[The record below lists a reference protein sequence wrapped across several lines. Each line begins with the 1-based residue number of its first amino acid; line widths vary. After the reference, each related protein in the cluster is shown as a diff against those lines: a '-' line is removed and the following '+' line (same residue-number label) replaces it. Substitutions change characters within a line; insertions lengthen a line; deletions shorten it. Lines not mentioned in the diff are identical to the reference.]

1 MIHYIKF
8 TPQGIKI
15 VIVYDDKEPDL
26 LKAFYV
32 LTPGF
37 KPLTNAIMN
46 MTAEGS
52 FIGLDK
58 KSHNIGL
65 EPLLYLGQYIPRVF
79 QFKSIVQTA
88 GSIEGVKAKEAI
100 NVRTG

>member
-32 LTPGF
+32 LNKGF

-65 EPLLYLGQYIPRVF
+65 EPLLYLSQYIPRVF
-79 QFKSIVQTA
+79 HFTSKVESTPAIA
-88 GSIEGVKAKEAI
+88 GVKAREGI
-100 NVRTG
+100 P